1 MNWAVS
7 DEVRTGTPRT
17 VLRATAECDANPWDG
32 SMKVCAPIANLMNE
46 ISLYEELIWASAHT
60 PSVVALYLN
69 EVGRAP

>member
-17 VLRATAECDANPWDG
+17 VLRATAECDANPWAG
-32 SMKVCAPIANLMNE
+32 SMKVCAPVANLMDE
-46 ISLYEELIWASAHT
+46 ISLYEELIWASAYT

-69 EVGRAP
+69 GIGGGP